1 MKKKVLS
8 MVLAAVLMLN
18 LAACAGQESGTT
30 GETADTQESS
40 SDGETADAAEDSA
53 ETPAED
59 LTFGVTVSFIT
70 GYYSAMID
78 GINET
83 AEEMGIEIVLLNA
96 ESDST
101 KQAQ

>member
-1 MKKKVLS
+1 M
-8 MVLAAVLMLN
+8 A
-18 LAACAGQESGTT
+18 
-30 GETADTQESS
+30 
-40 SDGETADAAEDSA
+40 
-53 ETPAED
+53 AED

-96 ESDST
+96 ENDST
-101 KQAQ
+101 KQAQQMENLRRDSSVCTEGHGCGNPSGHGRQNCGWSDTL